1 MPRRSRI
8 DVSGALHHIMVRGI
22 EKGTIFRND
31 SDRNNFLERLEKVL
45 QDTKTPCYAWALIPN
60 HFHLLLRTGNVPI
73 STIMS
78 RLLTGY
84 ALWFNRTHQRYG
96 HLFQNRFK
104 SILCQEDAYLRELVR
119 YIHLNPIRA
128 KVVKDLDE
136 LSRYPY
142 YGHGVLMRRMNKH
155 WQDTEWVLGMFGK
168 KLGGARRAYRSF
180 VADGIAEGKRRDLT
194 GGGLVRSAGGWE
206 GVKALR
212 EEKVYQKNDD
222 RILGNGDF
230 VSRVLASA
238 QEAME
243 KRYALQSRGLDLD
256 RVASRVAEVLSL
268 KPEEVWSEGKYQRI
282 VEARSLLCYW
292 AVRELGVTMSFLARR
307 LRISVPA
314 VSLSVTRGRRIAET
328 KGILLLDGFAKS
340 RTTP

>member
-8 DVSGALHHIMVRGI
+8 DTAGALHHIMVRGI
-22 EKGTIFRND
+22 EKGTIFRNN
-31 SDRNNFLERLEKVL
+31 SDRNQFLERLGDIL

-73 STIMS
+73 STVMR

-84 ALWFNRTHQRYG
+84 ALWFNRTHRRQG

-104 SILCQEDAYLRELVR
+104 SILCQEDAYLLELVR

-128 KVVKDLDE
+128 KVVKDLEE

-142 YGHGVLMRRMNKH
+142 CGHGVLLEKEKNP
-155 WQDTEWVLGMFGK
+155 WQDTESVLGMFSEK
-168 KLGGARRAYRSF
+168 VGAAKRAYRIF
-180 VADGIAEGKRRDLT
+180 VASGIAEGKRWDLS

-212 EEKVYQKNDD
+212 EGKVYQKNDD

-230 VSRVLASA
+230 VGRVLASA

-256 RVASRVAEVLSL
+256 RVASRVAEVLGL
-268 KPEEVWSEGKYQRI
+268 KPEEVWTEGKYQRI

-328 KGILLLDGFAKS
+328 KGIVLL
-340 RTTP
+340 